1 MNALIGQ
8 EAKANR
14 ALFQPGRPEGTDDG
28 GRKDGG
34 DFASTGAGAHLCR
47 RCKFEVSHD
56 GSRESKPPGMVGLIL
71 RKGWQRRAINYL
83 AKIKMQVS
91 LAL

>member
-34 DFASTGAGAHLCR
+34 DFAST
-47 RCKFEVSHD
+47 V
-56 GSRESKPPGMVGLIL
+56 GM
-71 RKGWQRRAINYL
+71 
-83 AKIKMQVS
+83 
-91 LAL
+91 